1 MATENLPKLT
11 LADGTELPCSL
22 FGLSRS
28 GHLYI
33 EVYGL
38 SWREAAEIFDDP
50 SKTASMTYP
59 FEDGTV
65 TRTGFTVFEGF
76 DKVEDNGIRVTMRRK
91 YEGED
96 ELT

>member
-1 MATENLPKLT
+1 MITENLPKLT
-11 LADGTELPCSL
+11 LADGTELTCSL

-38 SWREAAEIFDDP
+38 SWREATEIFDNP
-50 SKTASMTYP
+50 AKTASMTYP
-59 FEDGTV
+59 FEDGTQ
-65 TRTGFTVFEGF
+65 TRTGYTVFEGF
-76 DKVEDNGIRVTMRRK
+76 DKVDNGGIRVTMRRK

-96 ELT
+96 DAT